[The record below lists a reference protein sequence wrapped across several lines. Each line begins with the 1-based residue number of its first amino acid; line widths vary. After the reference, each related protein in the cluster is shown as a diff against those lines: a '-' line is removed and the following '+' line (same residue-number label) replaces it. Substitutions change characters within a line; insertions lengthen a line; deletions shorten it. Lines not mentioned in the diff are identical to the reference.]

1 MTPSGHR
8 SGFVGI
14 VGRANVGKSTLL
26 NRFVGE
32 KVAIVSDKPQTTRN
46 RIQAVLTRP
55 DAQVVFID
63 TPGLHESRHRLG
75 EYMQKTARTTMA
87 EVDVLLFVVDGSRG
101 VTERD
106 RRAARVLEGQR
117 APVILV
123 VNKIDLLEGE
133 NLRQI
138 AEQFLQIGDFTSVA
152 LSSALQGTGTQQLV
166 DDIVARLPEGPRY
179 FPDDWVTDRPERFLV
194 AEFIREQVLHFT
206 EEEVPH
212 SVGVLIEEMREREGT
227 ELVDV
232 RATIV
237 VDRESQ
243 KGILIGKGGRMLK
256 QIGTAAREEIERMLG
271 SRIHLQ
277 LWVKA
282 KPGWRDRPGSLQELG
297 YN

>member
-152 LSSALQGTGTQQLV
+152 LSSALQGTGTEQLV